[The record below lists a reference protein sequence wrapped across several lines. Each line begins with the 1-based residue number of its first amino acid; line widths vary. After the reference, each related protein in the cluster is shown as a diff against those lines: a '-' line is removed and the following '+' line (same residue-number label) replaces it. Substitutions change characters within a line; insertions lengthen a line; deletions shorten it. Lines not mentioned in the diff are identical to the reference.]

1 MATLTVAIFSSD
13 RDQLEHLQEL
23 VNATAAARTVLADML
38 EDQEL
43 LLRKIAALQP
53 QVVLV
58 DLAPGNPAAA
68 LKLIETLRAEFPAV
82 AVFAS
87 GETSKR
93 QMIVEAMRRG
103 ACEFLDR
110 PPATTA
116 LLEAF
121 SRLGAAR
128 RRGGEEGRGK
138 VITVLNAKGGCG
150 ATTVAVNIAV
160 ALNEAH
166 GGAVLVDMAPIGHSA
181 LHLNARPVFGFVD
194 AIQNAHRLDSA
205 LLDGFITK
213 CSCGLALL
221 AGSPVPVPLKVTED
235 DLGRVF
241 DLLIAH
247 YKYVVVDASSRL
259 DMPVR
264 VVGNLSDSVLMVA
277 ETDIIALLWNAARV
291 QSFLGESGREKVHLV
306 LNRFRRTPEF
316 SDADAEAAT
325 DAKILWKIPSQYF
338 VVGTAIDRG
347 TPVALSKNS
356 EIARSFRGLAD
367 AVAGQQ
373 VRPPRGLLHSEAA
386 SRIRAFSMP

>member
-1 MATLTVAIFSSD
+1 MLTIAIFSSD
-13 RDQLEHLQEL
+13 RDQLELLQAL
-23 VNATAAARTVLADML
+23 VNATASARTVLADVP
-38 EDQEL
+38 EDMEL
-43 LLRKIAALQP
+43 LSRKIVALQP
-53 QVVLV
+53 QVILV
-58 DLAPGNPAAA
+58 DVAPSHTAEA
-68 LKLIETLRAEFPAV
+68 LNLIETLRTEFPGM

-87 GETSKR
+87 GEVSKR
-93 QMIVEAMRRG
+93 QLIVEAMRRG
-103 ACEFLDR
+103 ACEFLER

-116 LLEAF
+116 LLEAL
-121 SRLGAAR
+121 SRLGSVR
-128 RRGGEEGRGK
+128 RRGGDEGRGK

-150 ATTVAVNIAV
+150 ATTVAVNTAV
-160 ALNEAH
+160 ALNESH

-181 LHLNARPVFGFVD
+181 LHLNARPVFGFAD
-194 AIQNAHRLDSA
+194 AMQNSHRLDAA

-213 CSCGLALL
+213 CACGLALL
-221 AGSPVPVPLKVTED
+221 AGSQVPVPLKANED
-235 DLGRVF
+235 DVGRVF
-241 DLLIAH
+241 DLLMSH

-259 DMPVR
+259 DMLVR
-264 VVGNLSDSVLMVA
+264 IVGNLSDSVLMVA

-291 QSFLGESGREKVHLV
+291 QSFLGEAGREKVHLV

-338 VVGTAIDRG
+338 VVGSAIDRG

-356 EIARSFRGLAD
+356 EVARSFRGLAD

-386 SRIRAFSMP
+386 SRIRAFSTLP